1 MGVLTSYLFKTAAKL
16 YEYIDKHPL
25 VFKSIYVALM
35 VLAAFTGIFLRALPY
50 FINGLELLEADCYI
64 EYWQANYVYEK
75 GVLAWYTLTRS
86 NPDTHIFWYPWG
98 RDFTTTSY
106 PGLPVFIGVTYHVVK
121 AFGLS
126 LKDWVAI
133 TPLVFAT
140 LSYIT
145 LYLASRELS
154 RNDKFTVLAALWIYT
169 LVPAT
174 SERSMIGWAEKE
186 GVAMVFIFL
195 TIFFFT
201 KLLRIINDPKAN
213 DSGRFMYA
221 ILTGLSMAIIGWF
234 WGGFIY
240 VFGSFVA
247 FWILSPILARKH
259 ITFNYIYF
267 NYIVMVSSLFFVLAS
282 PAVVASLGFNPFSP
296 RSIGV
301 LMTLSYSLPTIYYVL
316 SVEHKVLGLK
326 KPLLTPARYFIILL
340 VIVAAGLSLYAL
352 GYIRI
357 SARYAWALGLRAITP
372 APAIVESVA
381 EHQSPLMVKGVVG
394 VFEDWGTGRFEL
406 VFVSPIVLAIIGF
419 LYGFYKGEPPYT
431 FVSLAFILGFYSYL
445 NAAYMATTATSM
457 GILVASLAAGYVFSK
472 ILPSRQVVA
481 KWRRG
486 RGGRVSAT
494 FNVVAVILTILISI
508 NLAFTGYQ
516 MGYNHRYRNYYS
528 LVSGGVGVGLK
539 NDAWYKVFDFLKKNI
554 SSNAVVVAW
563 WDYGYWISVGG
574 GRITVADGSTL
585 NSTQISILGRIL
597 TSRNDTE
604 LLELLKLLRLPPD
617 ETYILTYDVFY
628 FQHLPNSTSYFVHPA
643 LYYSGRFFTE
653 EGRGLLM
660 YSAGLNDI
668 PKSRWMIKIGGRSVS
683 DYLYLYYVEPQNT
696 LVISPRF
703 EAPENMGFLYRIM
716 FDGILYLNEVNKNKT
731 YYFRWYS
738 GYESSI
744 EETLF
749 KRIGDAYEIRKVITI
764 SERGT
769 GQGGTGMQFFSVENR
784 LFANHSFIKP
794 YHVIVE
800 PFESDEESFYAVVVF
815 IYKVTIR

>member
-1 MGVLTSYLFKTAAKL
+1 LTNYVFKIATKIYDYA
-16 YEYIDKHPL
+16 DKHPM
-25 VFKSIYVALM
+25 VFKAIYS
-35 VLAAFTGIFLRALPY
+35 VLVILAVFTGIFLRALPY
-50 FINGLELLEADCYI
+50 YLNGLELLEADCYI

-98 RDFTTTSY
+98 RDFITTSY
-106 PGLPVFIGVTYHVVK
+106 PGLPVFIGVTYHVVR
-121 AFGLS
+121 FLGLN

-140 LSYIT
+140 FSYIT
-145 LYLASRELS
+145 LYLASKELS
-154 RNDKFTVLAALWIYT
+154 RNDKFTILAALWIYT

-195 TIFFFT
+195 SIYFYT
-201 KLLRIINDPKAN
+201 KLLRIINDPKTS
-213 DSGRFMYA
+213 DRIRFVYA
-221 ILTGLSMAIIGWF
+221 ILSGLSIAIIGWF

-267 NYIVMVSSLFFVLAS
+267 NYIVMVSSLFFVQAS
-282 PAVVASLGFNPFSP
+282 PAVVASLGFNPFSF

-301 LMTLSYSLPTIYYVL
+301 LMILSYSLPTIYYVL
-316 SVEHKVLGLK
+316 GVEHRVLKLK
-326 KPLLTPARYFIILL
+326 KPLLTPGRYFVILL
-340 VIVAAGLSLYAL
+340 IVVIAGLSLYAL
-352 GYIRI
+352 GYVRI

-372 APAIVESVA
+372 APPIVESVA
-381 EHQSPLMVKGVVG
+381 EHQSPLAVKGVAG
-394 VFEDWGTGRFEL
+394 VLEDWGIGRYEL
-406 VFVSPIVLAIIGF
+406 VFVSPIVLAIAGF
-419 LYGFYKGEPPYT
+419 LYGFYKGEPPYA
-431 FVSLAFILGFYSYL
+431 FVSLAFLLGFYSYL
-445 NAAYMATTATSM
+445 NATYMATTAASM
-457 GILVASLAAGYVFSK
+457 GILVASLSTGYIFSK
-472 ILPSRQVVA
+472 ILPSRQIVA

-494 FNVVAVILTILISI
+494 FNVVALILTTLIII
-508 NLAFTGYQ
+508 NLAFAGYRL
-516 MGYNHRYRNYYS
+516 GYNHRYRNYYS
-528 LVSGGVGVGLK
+528 LVSGGVGVGLR
-539 NDAWYKVFDFLKKNI
+539 NDAWYKVFDFLRNNM

-604 LLELLKLLRLPPD
+604 LLELLKLLRLPPE

-628 FQHLPNSTSYFVHPA
+628 FQHLPNSSTYLVHPA
-643 LYYSGRFFTE
+643 LYYSGRYLTE
-653 EGRGLLM
+653 EGRALWI

-668 PKSRWMIKIGGRSVS
+668 PKSRWMIRIGGRSVS
-683 DYLYLYYVEPQNT
+683 EYLYLYYVEPQNT

-703 EAPENMGFLYRIM
+703 EKPESLGFIYRIM
-716 FDGILYLNEVNKNKT
+716 FDGILYLNEVNRNKT

-744 EETLF
+744 EETPF
-749 KRIGDAYEIRKVITI
+749 KRIGDAYDIKRVITI
-764 SERGT
+764 RET
-769 GQGGTGMQFFSVENR
+769 GQGFTGMEFFSVENR

-800 PFESDEESFYAVVVF
+800 PFESNEESFYAVVVF
-815 IYKVTIR
+815 IYKVTIK